1 MAWFGLVLSQVARN
15 RAVVSK
21 MLADDSVPMSYY
33 RVFRDVQKVLPK
45 DAIIVRAAVCV
56 CGEPAMATCGTAV
69 DV

>member
-1 MAWFGLVLSQVARN
+1 MSPHDWFGLVLSQVARN

-45 DAIIVRAAVCV
+45 DAIIVRAAVVGGASHGDMWCSS
-56 CGEPAMATCGTAV
+56 
-69 DV
+69 